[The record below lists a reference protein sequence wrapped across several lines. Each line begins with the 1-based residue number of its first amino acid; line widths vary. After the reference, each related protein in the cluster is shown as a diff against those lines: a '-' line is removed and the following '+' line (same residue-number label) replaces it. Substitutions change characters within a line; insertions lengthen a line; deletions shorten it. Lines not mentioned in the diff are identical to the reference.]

1 MLVVSRTTFAA
12 TKMSNYM
19 GRSHIC
25 WPLLNNFDRAVVNL
39 PLALLTL
46 TMISVNMVVL
56 AEVSI
61 SSTNHLPS
69 AQTIEHEPRPFQLY
83 FHHSRFCK
91 LLWANLQ
98 NVNQKT
104 FTKTRSDMP
113 DYNNS
118 LITSFA

>member
-1 MLVVSRTTFAA
+1 
-12 TKMSNYM
+12 
-19 GRSHIC
+19 
-25 WPLLNNFDRAVVNL
+25 
-39 PLALLTL
+39 
-46 TMISVNMVVL
+46 MVVL

-69 AQTIEHEPRPFQLY
+69 AQTIEHKPPPFQLY
-83 FHHSRFCK
+83 FHRCRFYK

-113 DYNNS
+113 DCNNS
-118 LITSFA
+118 LITSFAERLSLKLTTTYTEHVNGQRL